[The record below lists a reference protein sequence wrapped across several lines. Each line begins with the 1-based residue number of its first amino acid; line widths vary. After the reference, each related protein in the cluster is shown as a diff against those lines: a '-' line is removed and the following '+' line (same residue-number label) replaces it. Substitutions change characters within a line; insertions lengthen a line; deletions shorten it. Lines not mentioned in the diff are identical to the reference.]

1 VNSEVYEVYA
11 QGKRGKFYE
20 CALFS
25 GAVDRVL
32 TSFLPK
38 ETPYHCRSDAMTK
51 STDNTTKRIKRDENS
66 MLYVCVCVC
75 VYEERE
81 E

>member
-1 VNSEVYEVYA
+1 MNSEAREVYA

-32 TSFLPK
+32 TSFLPTA
-38 ETPYHCRSDAMTK
+38 TPYHRHSDAMTK
-51 STDNTTKRIKRDENS
+51 STDSTTEGIKRDENS
-66 MLYVCVCVC
+66 ACMF
-75 VYEERE
+75 VYMQSVESR
-81 E
+81 